1 MDQKKLSLLLKAVI
15 IGVVLCALLV
25 YAFIIPSYGKM
36 LIVEGGPGFEKFYTP
51 WLVVFWITALPVL
64 AGMALAWIIT
74 SNIGKGRSFC
84 MQNAKL
90 LKAIAILAACD
101 AGFFFIANAVMLLL
115 NMNHPGY
122 VLLSLLPCFA
132 GAAICIIC
140 AALSH
145 YTYKAALLQE
155 QSDLTI

>member
-1 MDQKKLSLLLKAVI
+1 MDQKKLSVLLKAVI
-15 IGVVLCALLV
+15 IGITLCALLV
-25 YAFIIPSYGKM
+25 YAVIIPAYGKV
-36 LIVEGGPGFEKFYTP
+36 LVVQGGPGYEKYYTP

-64 AGMALAWIIT
+64 AGMALAWIIA
-74 SNIGKGRSFC
+74 SNIGKGNSFC

-90 LKAIAILAACD
+90 FKVIAILAACD
-101 AGFFFIANAVMLLL
+101 AGYFFIASVVMWLLG
-115 NMNHPGY
+115 MNHPGY

-155 QSDLTI
+155 QNDLTI